1 VVVGEDV
8 SSDEWTQA
16 VEQALANF
24 PHPVSI
30 LQEFKKP
37 VTMSHHVYSEGGR
50 IEPMK
55 GRLRLSPYYFL
66 YGGEAK
72 LSGSLATFCPAD
84 KKVIHGMKDGALL
97 PCPIN

>member
-8 SSDEWTQA
+8 SSDEWSQA
-16 VEQALANF
+16 IEHALANF
-24 PHPVSI
+24 PNPVSI

-37 VTMSHHVYSEGGR
+37 VTMTHPVYNEDAR

-66 YGGEAK
+66 YQGEAN
-72 LSGSLATFCPAD
+72 LTGALATFCPAD

-97 PCPIN
+97 PCSIN